1 MNYKKEMAILS
12 GLFVIALFVGVNMMT
27 STSYP
32 GIAGGHVDCWNC
44 HQGPIFA
51 SESSFSADIGA
62 WPDAAHN
69 NAWPSQ
75 RYDQNYFF
83 MMNVEDAHAFGIIH
97 AGVQFVMNSTHMQV
111 KVSYSDDTAK
121 FENSTNPDMFAILF
135 NIDAYGTKADE
146 EFSLFDF
153 YEAGLAMATLN
164 GSLDLW
170 WASTA
175 DFAANA
181 TGKAKDYVIGGPN
194 GGGLAPD
201 PAADQDVYVGVH
213 YGEIRDGVMG
223 YNWEFTR
230 PLTTSSVKDV
240 QFHKGDEI
248 QVAVAQWN
256 DTKVG
261 EAHFSSYTYRMVIGE
276 LAPESVTTTATVDH
290 TVTNEVTTTVSSG
303 ATGGS
308 VPSFTIVF
316 VMVGLLI
323 AVPLIAKKR
332 K

>member
-1 MNYKKEMAILS
+1 MNYKKELAIIS

-32 GIAGGHVDCWNC
+32 GIANGNVDCWNC

-51 SESSFSADIGA
+51 GETSFSADIGA
-62 WPDAAHN
+62 WPSGTN
-69 NAWPSQ
+69 TWPGG

-83 MMNVEDAHAFGIIH
+83 MMNVEDAHAYGIIH
-97 AGVQFVMNSTHMQV
+97 AGVQFLMNDTHMQV
-111 KVSYSDDTAK
+111 KVSYSDDTAQ
-121 FENSTNPDMFAILF
+121 FGNSSYPDMFAILF
-135 NIDAYGTKADE
+135 NIDAYGTNVGE

-153 YEAGLAMATLN
+153 YEMGTHMATLN

-175 DFAANA
+175 TFAENA
-181 TGKAKDYVIGGPN
+181 TGKAMDYKIGGDG
-194 GGGLAPD
+194 GGGLAFD
-201 PAADQDVYVGVH
+201 GNADQDVMVGIH
-213 YGEIRDGVMG
+213 YGELRPGVMG
-223 YNWEFTR
+223 YNWEFSR
-230 PLTTSSVKDV
+230 PLTTTSSKDV
-240 QFHKGDEI
+240 QFHAGDEI

-256 DTKVG
+256 DTNDG

-276 LAPESVTTTATVDH
+276 LAPEYVTETATVDH
-290 TVTNEVTTTVSSG
+290 TVTNEVTTTVSSA